1 MYICIY
7 IYIYIYTHTQIGARR
22 TSSRFCWQCTHTHPC
37 YIPPWLSMTRSMHN
51 GLSRRSPPVRWKMK
65 RHFNRQLCRF
75 VAVCCSVLQWVVVRC
90 NVHPLRFQQ
99 AFAPSEIS
107 CERGTFIS
115 SYAVCFVERCS
126 VMYCFAECT
135 SSRFSM
141 RSPPVR
147 LKMKRHFYRQLCR
160 FVAVCCSGV

>member
-51 GLSRRSPPVRWKMK
+51 GFSR
-65 RHFNRQLCRF
+65 L
-75 VAVCCSVLQWVVVRC
+75 
-90 NVHPLRFQQ
+90 
-99 AFAPSEIS
+99 
-107 CERGTFIS
+107 
-115 SYAVCFVERCS
+115 
-126 VMYCFAECT
+126 
-135 SSRFSM
+135 
-141 RSPPVR
+141 SPPVR

-160 FVAVCCSGV
+160 FVAVCCSVLQWVVVYCNVHLLWFQQACAPIKIECEGALSSAAMPCVVRALQCVAVYCSVLQSVPAVDSACVRPQ